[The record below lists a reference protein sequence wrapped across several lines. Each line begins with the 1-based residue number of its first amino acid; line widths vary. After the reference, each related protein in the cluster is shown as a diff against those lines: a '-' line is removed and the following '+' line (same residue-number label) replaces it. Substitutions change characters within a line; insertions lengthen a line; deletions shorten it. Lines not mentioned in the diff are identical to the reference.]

1 MFSYQVFLVELTG
14 TAPVSSELFTLL
26 HRYIVYIIPHNS
38 TLVHLFFI
46 NSYEE
51 EDTIMI
57 EVAAALSAATAAF
70 NAIKKGFE
78 VGRDIESMSGD
89 LSRWMGSVSDINK
102 ADEYAKKPPL
112 FKKLFAA
119 GSVEEEAMASFMAKK
134 KAEDMRYQL
143 KQLISLTRGPAA
155 WEELLRTEGEIRMK
169 RQAAIYAQKER
180 QRKVIEWTGIFICIS
195 ILGGFILWLLTLA
208 LKAQGLL

>member
-1 MFSYQVFLVELTG
+1 MFLVELSG
-14 TAPVSSELFTLL
+14 TAPESSELFTLL
-26 HRYIVYIIPHNS
+26 HRYIVYIIPHNFAF
-38 TLVHLFFI
+38 VKVFFI
-46 NSYEE
+46 NSNEE
-51 EDTIMI
+51 EELQMI
-57 EVAAALSAATAAF
+57 EVAAALSAATTAF

-89 LSRWMGSVSDINK
+89 LSRWMGAASDINK

-155 WEELLRTEGEIRMK
+155 WDELLKTEGAIRKK
-169 RQAAIYAQKER
+169 RQKMIYEQKER
-180 QRKVIEWTGIFICIS
+180 QRKIMEWTAIIIGIAVFGS
-195 ILGGFILWLLTLA
+195 FLFWLVGLA
-208 LKAQGLL
+208 MKAQGLL

>member
-1 MFSYQVFLVELTG
+1 
-14 TAPVSSELFTLL
+14 
-26 HRYIVYIIPHNS
+26 
-38 TLVHLFFI
+38 
-46 NSYEE
+46 
-51 EDTIMI
+51 MI
-57 EVAAALSAATAAF
+57 EVAAALSAATTAF

-134 KAEDMRYQL
+134 KAEDMRYQI
-143 KQLISLTRGPAA
+143 KQLISLTRGPQA
-155 WEELLRTEGEIRMK
+155 WEELLRTEGEIRKK
-169 RQAAIYAQKER
+169 RQRMIYEQKER
-180 QRKVIEWTGIFICIS
+180 QRQIFEWTAIIIGVGAIGS
-195 ILGGFILWLLTLA
+195 FILWLVVMA
-208 LKAQGLL
+208 LKAQGAL

>member
-1 MFSYQVFLVELTG
+1 
-14 TAPVSSELFTLL
+14 
-26 HRYIVYIIPHNS
+26 
-38 TLVHLFFI
+38 
-46 NSYEE
+46 
-51 EDTIMI
+51 MI
-57 EVAAALSAATAAF
+57 EVAAALSAATTAF

-78 VGRDIESMSGD
+78 VGRDIESLSGD

-155 WEELLRTEGEIRMK
+155 WDELLKTEGEIRKK

-180 QRKVIEWTGIFICIS
+180 QRKVMEWIGIFIGVG
-195 ILGGFILWLLTLA
+195 ILGSFILWLVVLA
-208 LKAQGLL
+208 LKAQGLIH

>member
-1 MFSYQVFLVELTG
+1 
-14 TAPVSSELFTLL
+14 
-26 HRYIVYIIPHNS
+26 
-38 TLVHLFFI
+38 
-46 NSYEE
+46 
-51 EDTIMI
+51 MI
-57 EVAAALSAATAAF
+57 EVAAALSAATTAF

-89 LSRWMGSVSDINK
+89 LSRWMGAASDINK
-102 ADEYAKKPPL
+102 ADEYAKNPPL

-155 WEELLRTEGEIRMK
+155 WEELLKTEGEIRKK
-169 RQAAIYAQKER
+169 RQAAIYAQKEK
-180 QRKVIEWTGIFICIS
+180 QRKFMEWTAITIGVAIFGS
-195 ILGGFILWLLTLA
+195 FLFWLLTLA